1 MRSTRFTTLAV
12 AAAIATLALAACR
25 SDSGG
30 GSDGGGGEDGADITE
45 AIEQAAT
52 SDSAE
57 RCTEFQTQAFTE
69 QTEFEAGNDAI
80 ESCEEGARDGDVAG
94 DSVDVED
101 IEVDGGSATA
111 SVSFTGGSLGGQ
123 VIDVSLVK
131 DDEQWKLDAL
141 DRFTTFDKAAFTSA
155 LVARSESNPDTPS
168 EVSSCVEGELN
179 AAPDDQLQQAFL
191 SGEPDQLLELFGGC
205 FG

>member
-12 AAAIATLALAACR
+12 AAATAALALAACG
-25 SDSGG
+25 SGD
-30 GSDGGGGEDGADITE
+30 DGAGGGEEGADITE

-80 ESCEEGARDGDVAG
+80 ESCAEGASDGDVAG
-94 DSVDVED
+94 DSVAVED
-101 IEVDGGSATA
+101 IEVDGDSATA
-111 SVSFTGGSLGGQ
+111 SVAFTGGSLGGQ
-123 VIDVSLVK
+123 VIEVSLVK